1 MVSESILVVKDG
13 KIVEQGT
20 HKSLISK
27 KGYYY
32 MLYTKQFEEEKTLEV
47 LK

>member
-1 MVSESILVVKDG
+1 G

-20 HKSLISK
+20 HKSLIES

-32 MLYTKQFEEEKTLEV
+32 TLYTKQFEEEKTLEV